1 MLEGVS
7 RRAILGAGTAWAAS
21 ALAFDEKTVP
31 KLKVAIFSKHL
42 HFLQGEELAK
52 AAKDIG
58 FDGIDITVRKGGHV
72 EPDRVRQDLPP
83 LVATIR
89 KVGLDVPMITT
100 DIVDADT
107 PCTEDMLKTMA
118 DLGIPRYRWMPAG
131 ALKYTATEPYAAQLE
146 RIRPRIAKLAALNAR
161 YKVGAMWHTHSGV
174 DYVGASFWDIYLLLK
189 DLDPKSVGVN
199 YDVGHATV
207 EGGTGGWI
215 NSFRVMGPYLRG
227 IAVKDFYW
235 SKDAKGAWKAQ
246 WTPLGEG
253 MVHLPQFFGMV
264 KEAGFAGPLQLHFE
278 YPLGGADGGKKTLG
292 MPREE
297 VFAAMKRDLGKL
309 HGYLGQAGL

>member
-1 MLEGVS
+1 MLSGVS
-7 RRAILGAGTAWAAS
+7 RRALLGAGTVWAAS
-21 ALAFDEKTVP
+21 ALAFDEKIVP

-52 AAKDIG
+52 AARDIG

-72 EPDRVRQDLPP
+72 EPERVRQDLPP

-89 KVGLDVPMITT
+89 KAGLEVPMITT

-107 PCTEDMLKTMA
+107 PCAEDMLKTMA

-131 ALKYTATEPYAAQLE
+131 ALKYTATEPYPVQLE

-189 DLDPKSVGVN
+189 DLDPKAVGVN

-207 EGGTGGWI
+207 EGGMGGWI
-215 NSFRVMGPYLRG
+215 NSFRVCGPYLRG

-235 SKDAKGAWKAQ
+235 AKDAKGTWKEQ
-246 WTPLGEG
+246 WAPLGEG

-264 KEAGFAGPLQLHFE
+264 KQAGFIGPLQLHFE
-278 YPLGGADGGKKTLG
+278 YPLGGADGGKKTLS

-297 VFAAMKRDLGKL
+297 VFSAMKRDLGKL